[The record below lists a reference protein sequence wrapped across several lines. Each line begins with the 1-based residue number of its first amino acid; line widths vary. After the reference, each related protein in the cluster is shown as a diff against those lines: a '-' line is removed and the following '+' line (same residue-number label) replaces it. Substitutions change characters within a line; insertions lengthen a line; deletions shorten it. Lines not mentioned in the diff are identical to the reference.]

1 MKEQKQRAPYV
12 PPKITDLGK
21 VSVVTN
27 AVGMS
32 YLGDAAFTGSMFEA
46 HPGMGMGM

>member
-1 MKEQKQRAPYV
+1 MKEKEQKQRAPYV

-27 AVGMS
+27 QVGMTFLTDS
-32 YLGDAAFTGSMFEA
+32 AFNGSVSP
-46 HPGMGMGM
+46 PGLNRG